1 MEGKNYVTFQS
12 YVDSA
17 TDTDRK
23 YIRCFKICNVLSD
36 LGEGMK
42 HLSSCKQTSL
52 GMLSSFQCHVSRTR
66 CHRQFSSVIL
76 CRFLNPDFNESF
88 LFNQAFTEH
97 CQHAAS
103 ASEVTTVQRSRNSII
118 IIIIS
123 ICVSHV
129 NQPKHIY
136 TMPQDIAE
144 AKPMPLP
151 GARLHSQCT

>member
-1 MEGKNYVTFQS
+1 MQ
-12 YVDSA
+12 
-17 TDTDRK
+17 TD
-23 YIRCFKICNVLSD
+23 F
-36 LGEGMK
+36 
-42 HLSSCKQTSL
+42 
-52 GMLSSFQCHVSRTR
+52 SR
-66 CHRQFSSVIL
+66 HAFQFSVPCVSNSLPQTVLISDSLSVFKSRLQRVFSVQSGFYRTLI
-76 CRFLNPDFNESF
+76 
-88 LFNQAFTEH
+88 
-97 CQHAAS
+97 QHAAS